1 MKKIFFL
8 TFCTML
14 FASTFSVEGMT
25 CGVGCVNKIKMEMN
39 NLDGVKVCDVDFESG
54 TMTVDYDN
62 SKLNDEKI
70 KSHLE
75 LNTIYK
81 VALLGKK
88 TTIEKVACS
97 KSCSTSCCS
106 KNEKV
111 GFFKKLFNWF

>member
-39 NLDGVKVCDVDFESG
+39 NLDGVKVCDVDFETG

-70 KSHLE
+70 ILYGPRIISGSLHLPITRLE
-75 LNTIYK
+75 
-81 VALLGKK
+81 
-88 TTIEKVACS
+88 
-97 KSCSTSCCS
+97 
-106 KNEKV
+106 
-111 GFFKKLFNWF
+111 